1 LGDELLAGK
10 GSVAC
15 GQRVGL
21 NSHQSAKDY
30 FFQSGLALSG
40 LLQCANLERGQKRA
54 HIAHD

>member
-1 LGDELLAGK
+1 MAGK

-15 GQRVGL
+15 GQRIGL